1 MLHDATTHQLL
12 LRCLHHYLG
21 SIGEA
26 AYVLVLPRV
35 VDLAEEG
42 AGVTDSAGMSLVIVA
57 FGSDHLVFVP
67 VTQVQRHPFE
77 LLHCHTA
84 GSL

>member
-1 MLHDATTHQLL
+1 M
-12 LRCLHHYLG
+12 
-21 SIGEA
+21 
-26 AYVLVLPRV
+26 LPRV

-42 AGVTDSAGMSLVIVA
+42 AGVTDSAGMSWVIVA
-57 FGSDHLVFVP
+57 FGSGHLVFVP
-67 VTQVQRHPFE
+67 AAQVQLHPFE